1 MPERVLSLRDV
12 LSSLQARGLLHQVA
26 VGRIGHYLPHARPT
40 TTTPWYV
47 NLLVAIGAWVAAI
60 CFVAFL
66 GVADLLTFEG
76 GIPLVWGLG
85 FIAGAT
91 VLHFYIKPVFAA
103 QLALA
108 LSMAG
113 HVMALLGTSNLLEDG
128 LYYGILGILPETYFG
143 CALAAEIL
151 CPVLYRLYSNWLH
164 RFLSCLLVMITATA
178 WVLSMERH
186 HGLHV
191 LVLVE
196 TIGIGLLMTKFH
208 RIRCL
213 RPMAYALAVSLP
225 LTLLLVLAPH
235 GDIETPWWP
244 SKAILTLGL
253 IWLCQWAAGG
263 PRNLRRE
270 PIILAALAAAVLGA
284 VSTPG
289 ILAGVGLIILG
300 YAQEDRPLLGLGIV
314 FFPAFIIAYYYDL
327 DVTLLTKSWIL
338 LASGAILLL
347 GRSALG
353 QRPWAREEKA

>member
-1 MPERVLSLRDV
+1 MPEETISLRDV
-12 LSSLQARGLLHQVA
+12 LHRLQARAMLDDADL
-26 VGRIGHYLPHARPT
+26 GHIATYLQRPRLAAI
-40 TTTPWYV
+40 PWYLK
-47 NLLVAIGAWVAAI
+47 LLVAIGAWVAAI
-60 CFVAFL
+60 CFVGFL
-66 GVADLLTFEG
+66 GVADLLDFKAALLT
-76 GIPLVWGLG
+76 WGLI

-91 VLHFYIKPVFAA
+91 VLHFLTKHIFPI

-108 LSMAG
+108 ISMAG
-113 HVMALLGTSNLLEDG
+113 HVMTLLGASDLLEDG
-128 LYYGILGILPETYFG
+128 LSYGIFPETYFG
-143 CALAAEIL
+143 CALAAAIL
-151 CPVLYRLYSNWLH
+151 CPILYPLYRNSLH

-178 WVLSMERH
+178 WMLASHHH

-191 LVLVE
+191 LVLIG

-263 PRNLRRE
+263 PRSLRRE
-270 PIILAALAAAVLGA
+270 PIILAAIAAAVLGA

-289 ILAGVGLIILG
+289 ILAGVGLMILG

-314 FFPAFIIAYYYDL
+314 FFPVFIIAYYYDL

>member
-1 MPERVLSLRDV
+1 M
-12 LSSLQARGLLHQVA
+12 A
-26 VGRIGHYLPHARPT
+26 VISFWASA
-40 TTTPWYV
+40 
-47 NLLVAIGAWVAAI
+47 AIFCIPGFKDFTYSAI
-60 CFVAFL
+60 CFLAFL
-66 GVADLLTFEG
+66 FIADLLTFDAG
-76 GIPLVWGLG
+76 PLLAWGLI

-91 VLHFYIKPVFAA
+91 VLHFLSKQIFPI

-108 LSMAG
+108 MSMAG
-113 HVMALLGTSNLLEDG
+113 HVMTLLGTSDLLEDG
-128 LYYGILGILPETYFG
+128 LYYGILPETYFG
-143 CALAAEIL
+143 CALAAAIL
-151 CPVLYRLYSNWLH
+151 CPVLYPLYRNSLH
-164 RFLSCLLVMITATA
+164 RFLSCLLVMITATV
-178 WVLSMERH
+178 WVLSTERH

-191 LVLVE
+191 LVLIE

-263 PRNLRRE
+263 PRSLRRE

-289 ILAGVGLIILG
+289 ILAGVGLMILG

-314 FFPAFIIAYYYDL
+314 FFPVFIIAYYYDL

-338 LASGAILLL
+338 LASGATLLL

-353 QRPWAREEKA
+353 QRPWAREQKP